1 MQQQIS
7 YKIIQIINDKHINEK
22 IYKLGNGKIFSF
34 TNQPA
39 QEHLGPIPSIALNI
53 SFQTINILY
62 IVVELPQNIIPY
74 FIREWNV

>member
-34 TNQPA
+34 TNQPVGTSYI
-39 QEHLGPIPSIALNI
+39 LWLNYPK
-53 SFQTINILY
+53 ILFHIY
-62 IVVELPQNIIPY
+62 QGMKMCKIYNLQCFYV
-74 FIREWNV
+74 